1 MAALGV
7 GVRVAVCGW
16 EVDSRHRNDNR
27 MKSDRYGYPGVVF
40 IIIIF

>member
-16 EVDSRHRNDNR
+16 EADLRHRNDNR
-27 MKSDRYGYPGVVF
+27 MT
-40 IIIIF
+40 I